1 MANKIGGKAIVT
13 TGGADSMTWLAQH
26 LLPGTFIGDEPLIV
40 LDDGHLKTI
49 PRHQACLVFP
59 ASTFKSVGTYKDFSK
74 ATDRPRELETGWT
87 ATPFG
92 VVPFLKNFSRS
103 VPPFEAANVAAF
115 HAMNAAA
122 VAAGGSVFVKPND
135 VLIPLG
141 DPCPPPPAV
150 VAVAC
155 GGAGSG
161 GASSSGASSSSDLHK
176 KAEVLLQQV
185 ARQWVS
191 GATNK
196 ADMSNKHVWTTYMTA
211 IHCTAFTVMSGL
223 ETDAAPTGVVPLWT
237 PLVCLVRTFA
247 LLHQQYETF
256 RKDTDHLSGDF
267 GARDMTQMALAR
279 RFAGKPWDRET
290 QWSVLRVMIGRG
302 KTKQSNADGSVIHAN
317 PNVSTMP
324 GILNIYV
331 LLPLLQRFIETCS
344 APLDMGMVTASKS
357 MLVSRFRELKAAFGA
372 KCNPIDALVILSTY
386 TSEGSAVT
394 KAHAGGF
401 FKACM
406 ENEVSTPVDLVAL
419 GIVAPSSIKLG
430 FETLPTTYVT
440 VKAKGRADVRT
451 SSTVKVVPLSCNQ
464 ARIQHDVGSDTTF
477 WAGVGL
483 PTYGRYIC
491 EFTELGSTET
501 VVGDMRGKD
510 GVAAYRLTLG
520 PDALPSVYKVEGI
533 SSAGVHHV
541 NLSPYNAL
549 STKDDNW
556 TYKQKSADQI
566 PGLAPFVIE
575 YWGRRRSAASEHFD
589 YFVTLKS
596 AATGQVYADINTRD
610 ETPRLC
616 FKNGKITMRF
626 EPPPPEVLA
635 AEAAAKAALV
645 AALEEEARKA
655 EAVAKEP
662 VYTSYAA
669 AMAAFEAAA
678 ATAAAAKGTPES
690 KEGK

>member
-13 TGGADSMTWLAQH
+13 TGGSDSMTWLAQQW
-26 LLPGTFIGDEPLIV
+26 LPGTFIGDEPLIV

-59 ASTFKSVGTYKDFSK
+59 ASSFKSAGTYKDFSK
-74 ATDRPRELETGWT
+74 AGDARELETGWT
-87 ATPFG
+87 ATPTG
-92 VVPFLKNFSRS
+92 VVPFQKNFSRS
-103 VPPFEAANVAAF
+103 VPPFEAANVAACR
-115 HAMNAAA
+115 AMDAAS
-122 VAAGGSVFVKPND
+122 VAAGGIVGGIRPND

-141 DPCPPPPAV
+141 DPCSPAAP
-150 VAVAC
+150 VAAAV
-155 GGAGSG
+155 GGAGASSG
-161 GASSSGASSSSDLHK
+161 GAGSSSSDLHK
-176 KAEVLLQQV
+176 KAEVVLQQV

-211 IHCTAFTVMSGL
+211 IHCTAFALMRDL
-223 ETDAAPTGVVPLWT
+223 ETGAAPAGVVPLWT
-237 PLVCLVRTFA
+237 PLVCLVRAFA
-247 LLHQQYETF
+247 LLHQQHETF

-302 KTKQSNADGSVIHAN
+302 KSKQSNADGSVTHAN

-324 GILNIYV
+324 GILNVYV
-331 LLPLLQRFIETCS
+331 LVPLLQRFIETSS
-344 APLDMGMVTASKS
+344 APLDMGMVAAAKG
-357 MLVSRFRELKAAFGA
+357 MLVSRLAELKAAFGA
-372 KCNPIDALVILSTY
+372 KCNPIDALVILSTH

-394 KAHAGGF
+394 KAQAAGF
-401 FKACM
+401 FEACM
-406 ENEVSTPVDLVAL
+406 KKEVSAPVDLVAL
-419 GIVAPSSIKLG
+419 GIVAPSSIELA
-430 FETLPTTYVT
+430 FETHPTTYVT
-440 VKAKGRADVRT
+440 VKAKGRADVRN
-451 SSTVKVVPLSCNQ
+451 SSTVKVVPLSCTQ
-464 ARIQHDVGSDTTF
+464 ARIQHDVGSDTTL
-477 WAGVGL
+477 WAGTGL
-483 PTYGRYIC
+483 PTYGRYLC

-520 PDALPSVYKVEGI
+520 TDALPTVHKVEGI

-541 NLSPYNAL
+541 NLSPYNAA
-549 STKDDNW
+549 STKDDVW
-556 TYKQKSADQI
+556 TYRQPASADHV

-575 YWGRRRSAASEHFD
+575 YWSRIKPSGEFIAD
-589 YFVTLKS
+589 FVTLKS
-596 AATGQVYADINTRD
+596 AATGQVYADINTYD
-610 ETPRLC
+610 EIPRLC

-626 EPPPPEVLA
+626 EPPPPEVDA
-635 AEAAAKAALV
+635 AEK
-645 AALEEEARKA
+645 ARKA
-655 EAVAKEP
+655 KAVAKEP
-662 VYTSYAA
+662 VFTSYGA

-678 ATAAAAKGTPES
+678 AVAAAAKGTPES